1 VPNSFNAH
9 GPRIAQR
16 SHVFLRTSKCTGRRR
31 DTQMTKPS
39 AVRSQRLCLRPP
51 YVPLRHRWVVEPA
64 VQALSEPS
72 LFVPTLQRGTSS
84 STSQSYGRV
93 TAFLRPRSAYRAFA
107 VEKGRPQHP
116 SAEMSGPG
124 SALVFGRPFG
134 DERRLHH
141 RFDANNVTH
150 SGKIC
155 DAPSSPRFALF
166 YMATL

>member
-1 VPNSFNAH
+1 P
-9 GPRIAQR
+9 
-16 SHVFLRTSKCTGRRR
+16 SKCTGRRR

-93 TAFLRPRSAYRAFA
+93 TAFLRPRSAYRPFA

-124 SALVFGRPFG
+124 SSACFRPG
-134 DERRLHH
+134 
-141 RFDANNVTH
+141 H
-150 SGKIC
+150 SGTSADYITDQRQQR
-155 DAPSSPRFALF
+155 DAQQENL
-166 YMATL
+166 